1 MTAETALGDCG
12 RKPVSAERDKS
23 NMKNFVY
30 YVLITLFFVTLFSC
44 TRQELP
50 QKSVNQAMAADSG
63 QTALDSLQIKT
74 ATRLDSFFSAKYQ
87 RNNFNGAVLFAQKGK
102 VVFKKAYGFANY
114 RKKDS
119 LTTRSIFQLASVS
132 KPLTA
137 YAVML
142 LKQNGKLDYEDEVGK
157 YIADF
162 PYPGITIRM
171 LLTHRSGLP
180 NYMYF
185 ADRFW
190 HSRRK
195 PIFNRDVVDL
205 MIRHKPLHYY
215 KPNVRYNYCNTNY
228 ALLALIIEKVSGKSY
243 ENFMKE
249 EVFQPLEMF
258 DSVVYRNGE
267 IRNGDGVT
275 GYDRRGRVA
284 ENSYLNGVVGDKGIY
299 SSVEDLFKWDQAM
312 YQGSLVRHETLAEAF
327 VPAHPDLRDYDNYG
341 FGWRIDASDSQNKVV
356 YHSGWWKGF
365 RSYFIRKLGEQ
376 KTIII
381 LTNHIRRSQVGIRF
395 LRSLF

>member
-1 MTAETALGDCG
+1 
-12 RKPVSAERDKS
+12 
-23 NMKNFVY
+23 MKNSIYF
-30 YVLITLFFVTLFSC
+30 LIIIGFISSFCC

-50 QKSVNQAMAADSG
+50 QKKVAQAVSVDSG
-63 QTALDSLQIKT
+63 RVMLDSVQVKT
-74 ATRLDSFFSAKYQ
+74 AARLDSFFSEKYK
-87 RNNFNGAVLFAQKGK
+87 RKSFNGTVLFAQKGK

-142 LKQNGKLDYEDEVGK
+142 LKQNGKLDYEDDVGK

-185 ADRFW
+185 ADRYW

-195 PIFNRDVVDL
+195 PISNRDVLDL
-205 MIRHKPLHYY
+205 MIKYKPLHYY

-243 ENFMKE
+243 EEFMKE

-258 DSVVYRNGE
+258 DSVVYRNGS
-267 IRNGDGVT
+267 IAKGNGVT
-275 GYDRRGRVA
+275 GYDKRGRVS

-312 YQGSLVRHETLAEAF
+312 YQGKLVSRETLTEAF
-327 VPAHPDLRDYDNYG
+327 IPAHPDLRNYDNYG
-341 FGWRIDASDSQNKVV
+341 FGWRIDASDPKNKVV
-356 YHSGWWKGF
+356 YHAGWWKGF
-365 RSYFIRKLGEQ
+365 RSYLIRKLGEQ
-376 KTIII
+376 KTIIV
-381 LTNHIRRSQVGIRF
+381 LTNNIRRNHLGIRL
-395 LRSLF
+395 LRNLY